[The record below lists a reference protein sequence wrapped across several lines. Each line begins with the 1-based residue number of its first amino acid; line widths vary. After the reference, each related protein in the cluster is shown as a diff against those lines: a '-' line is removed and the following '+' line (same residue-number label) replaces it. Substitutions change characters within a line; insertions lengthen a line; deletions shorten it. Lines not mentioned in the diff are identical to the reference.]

1 MHANVCFEATVCCKA
16 ILKFR
21 LPAAQTARQKP
32 AVIFGITIAV
42 PQLSICKVDKI
53 HAEISLR
60 TQFMTIVG
68 TQTPH

>member
-21 LPAAQTARQKP
+21 SPATQSACQKP

-42 PQLSICKVDKI
+42 PQLSICKVDTI
-53 HAEISLR
+53 HAQISLKA
-60 TQFMTIVG
+60 QFMIIVD